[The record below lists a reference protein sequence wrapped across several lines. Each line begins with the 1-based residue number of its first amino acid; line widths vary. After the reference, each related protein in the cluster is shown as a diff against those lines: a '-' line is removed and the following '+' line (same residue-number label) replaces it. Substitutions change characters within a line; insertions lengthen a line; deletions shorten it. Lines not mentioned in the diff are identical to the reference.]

1 MLVFGETQTRN
12 RWCSV
17 DRRRCLDPS
26 RSGRARPMARTDR
39 CCPRCQRPRVRCF
52 RRQDGPRTRWS
63 RSRSRDRCSRT
74 GQFRQPP
81 SRCRYPAS
89 GMRWQSVCDFQGE
102 NPVLCAPPRPPHRW
116 HRTRRS
122 VALAR
127 CRLRPRHRS
136 ACSPACLMPAL
147 DTVHFSRDPPRSTA
161 AADTEGLV
169 ARIALARTPP
179 PAKTSPRWTF
189 FRGWRARSRP
199 ADMPALGRT
208 GQTRAGYRPCSR
220 PRFCAT
226 ELPNAD
232 PSCLVALGM

>member
-1 MLVFGETQTRN
+1 MSG
-12 RWCSV
+12 SV
-17 DRRRCLDPS
+17 PVGP
-26 RSGRARPMARTDR
+26 RSA
-39 CCPRCQRPRVRCF
+39 
-52 RRQDGPRTRWS
+52 DGPDRPVLSTMPTAQSPVLPPAGWSPDAMVTLSLTRPLLS
-63 RSRSRDRCSRT
+63 NGT
-74 GQFRQPP
+74 VPP
-81 SRCRYPAS
+81 TSI
-89 GMRWQSVCDFQGE
+89 SVSLPGIGDALAVGVRLQGE

-116 HRTRRS
+116 HRARRS